1 MLLAED
7 GSADYSPKRAMKVK
21 HQLEE
26 PALPII
32 YHAGSSALAHTQASC
47 ADVHTCNSESLTKQH
62 AWRKDRVCPISKP
75 ASGSALKGNPNGK
88 ADFYTLD
95 VRAIGRKSSYTA
107 SDL

>member
-1 MLLAED
+1 MCTPATL
-7 GSADYSPKRAMKVK
+7 RASQSSMHGEKT
-21 HQLEE
+21 EF
-26 PALPII
+26 AL
-32 YHAGSSALAHTQASC
+32 
-47 ADVHTCNSESLTKQH
+47 
-62 AWRKDRVCPISKP
+62 ISKP